1 MVAPNFGGGNQ
12 SGDGNDGYGNG
23 SDDISQFKNGTVK
36 VFHPLLGWIDIAK
49 VKKWSFTTFKM
60 PKSEFDGMSPVKS
73 SKSDG
78 GEPIKCDP
86 DDLQK
91 VKNILDAGKNLPLAK
106 SIDEMVKAAIK
117 KYQEKVLAGLDE
129 DAKLKNHPHSKHY
142 GESPLAKLSSS
153 SEDYQSFLK
162 KSCESIAKGFGVPDL
177 GKAKCV
183 EKPSN
188 HGNRKPEKDPDYL
201 RKLYSRIDNQREQA
215 TVHLA
220 NHNPSR
226 ERIVYDAIVTNESGN
241 RVVEPVELFVVS
253 GRAGRV
259 TFARPLAYLR
269 SPFKIEDK
277 SIRGDLR
284 KLNLDGVY
292 VTTDPANAEVVESMV
307 DEISAGVRFAI
318 YERNVGDEL
327 RLEATLRL
335 EEGGYV
341 LPERGE
347 CDGGQDSWK
356 CASER
361 FWALLER
368 IYWDC
373 LAVVGGSECN

>member
-1 MVAPNFGGGNQ
+1 MVAPNFGDGNK
-12 SGDGNDGYGNG
+12 SGSGNDGYGNG

-36 VFHPLLGWIDIAK
+36 VFHPILGWIDIAK

-60 PKSEFDGMSPVKS
+60 PKSEFDGMVPSKSPKPDDVEPVKWNPA
-73 SKSDG
+73 DIQ
-78 GEPIKCDP
+78 EIK
-86 DDLQK
+86 
-91 VKNILDAGKNLPLAK
+91 KNLDSGVKHPPMTDGKLKEMFKAALAK
-106 SIDEMVKAAIK
+106 YNGSFMNKTPFSLTSIQESSDQLASHKSPATVSAK
-117 KYQEKVLAGLDE
+117 K
-129 DAKLKNHPHSKHY
+129 P
-142 GESPLAKLSSS
+142 
-153 SEDYQSFLK
+153 
-162 KSCESIAKGFGVPDL
+162 GV
-177 GKAKCV
+177 
-183 EKPSN
+183 
-188 HGNRKPEKDPDYL
+188 DPNYL
-201 RKLYSRIDNQREQA
+201 RKLYSRIDRKREQS
-215 TVHLA
+215 TVRLA
-220 NHNPSR
+220 NHKPSR

-269 SPFKIEDK
+269 SPFRIEDK

-347 CDGGQDSWK
+347 FDGGQDSWK

-368 IYWDC
+368 VYWEC
-373 LAVVGGSECN
+373 VAVVGGSEVN

>member
-1 MVAPNFGGGNQ
+1 MVAPNFGDGNQ
-12 SGDGNDGYGNG
+12 SGGGNDG
-23 SDDISQFKNGTVK
+23 K
-36 VFHPLLGWIDIAK
+36 VFVPGIGWIK
-49 VKKWSFTTFKM
+49 VEKWNLTTKYM
-60 PKSEFDGMSPVKS
+60 PKSEIDAM
-73 SKSDG
+73 
-78 GEPIKCDP
+78 E
-86 DDLQK
+86 
-91 VKNILDAGKNLPLAK
+91 VKNSSPADKTDDFTFSPTYKQNPIAK
-106 SIDEMVKAAIK
+106 SIDEMIKAAIK
-117 KYQEKVLAGLDE
+117 KYQDKVLAGLDE
-129 DAKLKNHPHSKHY
+129 DAELKNHLHNKHY

-162 KSCESIAKGFGVPDL
+162 KACESIAKGFGVPGL
-177 GKAKCV
+177 GKTPFNLGVLENACQKLTSSGTIKSSITSYPASSG
-183 EKPSN
+183 ESDGPSKP
-188 HGNRKPEKDPDYL
+188 DPDYL
-201 RKLYSRIDNQREQA
+201 RKLYSHIDNQREQA

-220 NHNPSR
+220 NHKPSR

-269 SPFKIEDK
+269 SPFKIEDN

-307 DEISAGVRFAI
+307 EEISAGVRFAI

-347 CDGGQDSWK
+347 FDGGQDSWK

-368 IYWDC
+368 VYWEC
-373 LAVVGGSECN
+373 VAVVGGSEVN